1 MFEGCKPV
9 MEGLLQSRNYEF
21 LIPQKTLTEI
31 SLKKKGGG
39 DGGPSLVPHEN
50 CVQRN
55 HSISKK
61 VSKKGSSPAG

>member
-1 MFEGCKPV
+1 M
-9 MEGLLQSRNYEF
+9 
-21 LIPQKTLTEI
+21 TLTEI

-50 CVQRN
+50 CVQCN
-55 HSISKK
+55 HNISKK